1 MLRSLANVVPLSLA
15 EGIVVRLS
23 QAAPLFSLTIAQP
36 RASGIITV
44 RKASITPMLFI
55 VESLGSP
62 LGTGILGDRLA
73 LPVPIELW
81 SS

>member
-1 MLRSLANVVPLSLA
+1 
-15 EGIVVRLS
+15 
-23 QAAPLFSLTIAQP
+23 LTIAQP